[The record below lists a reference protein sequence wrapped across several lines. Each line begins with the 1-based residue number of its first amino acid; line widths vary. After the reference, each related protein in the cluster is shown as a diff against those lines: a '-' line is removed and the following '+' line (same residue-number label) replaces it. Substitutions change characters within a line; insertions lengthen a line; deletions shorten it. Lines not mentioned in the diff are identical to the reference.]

1 MAGILVKPKY
11 LLGHFLVLLIVVSC
25 FMLSSWQFSRL
36 NERRELNSKISS
48 RMNNK
53 AIDLKDISKGYDKD
67 LEEDAFIKDNEYRR
81 ISVTGEFKK
90 SGSVLILGRSQDG
103 DPGYNIMVP
112 MDVLINEKPKIL
124 FINVGF
130 ISTTLGEAI
139 TFDNV
144 PVSNVFPKIGDG
156 ETYTFEGLIRKNE
169 AKSLFGSDEQVQENK
184 TSNRID
190 VNLYKD
196 RIGKTE
202 SKILQKNFWVE
213 LVKYTGIKV
222 VEKYPDPIG
231 LPELSEKNHFSYA
244 IQWVM
249 FGFIGLITWLV
260 ICYKAKKSFKV
271 NNPSTKGK

>member
-1 MAGILVKPKY
+1 
-11 LLGHFLVLLIVVSC
+11 
-25 FMLSSWQFSRL
+25 
-36 NERRELNSKISS
+36 
-48 RMNNK
+48 MNNK

-67 LEEDAFIKDNEYRR
+67 LEEEAFIKDNEYRR
-81 ISVTGEFKK
+81 ISLTGEFRK
-90 SGSVLILGRSQDG
+90 SGSVLILGRSQKG

-112 MDVLINEKPKIL
+112 MDVLINEKAKIL

-144 PVSNVFPKIGDG
+144 PISNVFPKIGDG
-156 ETYTFEGLIRKNE
+156 KTYTFEGLIRKNE

-196 RIGKTE
+196 RIGNTE

-222 VEKYPDPIG
+222 VDKYPDPIEP
-231 LPELSEKNHFSYA
+231 PELSEKNHFSYA

-249 FGFIGLITWLV
+249 FGFIAIITWSV
-260 ICYKAKKSFKV
+260 ICFKAKKSSKV
-271 NNPSTKGK
+271 NNSTTKGK